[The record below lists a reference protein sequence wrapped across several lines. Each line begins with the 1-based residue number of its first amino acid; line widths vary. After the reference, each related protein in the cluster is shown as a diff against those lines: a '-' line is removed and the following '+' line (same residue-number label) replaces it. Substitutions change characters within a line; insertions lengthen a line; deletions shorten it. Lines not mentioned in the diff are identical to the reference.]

1 MIPKI
6 IQNSMRHF
14 TATAAVILSL
24 ACMFSCKKEK
34 GGGDTLEKIY
44 FVDPASASM
53 VLTQGQTGYIMY
65 ATVPES
71 AAATAVMEWSSSDTN
86 IAEVFNGQVTAIA
99 PGNTVI
105 TVKCGNVSATLDVQ
119 VVPIPVTSFNV
130 PKSMNAYMDMPTP
143 IKLTVEPAEAN
154 AASLEW
160 KSDNPEIAEVVI
172 ESGKAFVNAK
182 KEGGCKIT
190 VTPYNNSEASQQI
203 AVTVYPAIFKLMRR
217 SISGESGYVE
227 ILNDDS
233 FDITDI
239 GMPTYEG
246 MRYIEMIRLD
256 GGELLDS
263 SVEVNNENSGIVSI
277 TKHKRS
283 ESKIIL
289 NAEEKSEVG
298 ATKISVSLKDDD
310 NVYTKTFTITRQ
322 KHDFTSDTKIC
333 RIYTETPVN
342 DVEEMAREAILAV
355 QMFPAVNA
363 VWTSSNESVAKVA
376 PLTVDG
382 TGFSPMAEIRTFGEY
397 GSAEI
402 TATDES
408 GEHTRKFTVR
418 VSKASF
424 PAGTKICIRV
434 DGHIEPV
441 GESTTIRASYD
452 GRNDEAF
459 GLMDASGN
467 YLSTFTNFK
476 WTIES
481 PSCECSL
488 TPVGASGVVIAPI
501 STTTFSGSKTATLV
515 CTDDAGNRLTHKIFI
530 DSPNAFRGVE
540 NLRVTVDGKSYTG
553 NAKVDI
559 GKTATIDIAKLTY
572 GSSYDGLKWENVGV
586 LGSVY
591 GRTKLNNNSS
601 GSLMS
606 IEFTP
611 NRKMEAMPISV
622 EDEIGQVR
630 KIYISSA
637 KFHFPDGAKLYYSYT
652 AVNPTN
658 SGWKEATSGVLL
670 RPNIST
676 NIKIATSETGA
687 PVVDKAY
694 YYQVWASAIE
704 KSKKNQ
710 YVNEFSP
717 LYNEDYNVFSV
728 FVNGYPP
735 RDDAPEPYG
744 ITVKDDYGT
753 SLYNQFY
760 IHELVKFDSSTEF
773 FVWASLGGA
782 GRGYSV
788 KYDKGKDKR
797 LYVDVD
803 PPSSGKIPEV
813 RITWT
818 LSYNAGYYIFP
829 EARITNSVG
838 EQSEYSMYH
847 VRQVKFNPVSST
859 ASSPTKVVLFDDYG
873 NTKTIYI
880 SYNIKN

>member
-1 MIPKI
+1 
-6 IQNSMRHF
+6 MRRF
-14 TATAAVILSL
+14 TAAVAVLLSL
-24 ACMFSCKKEK
+24 ACAFSCKKEK

-53 VLTQGQTGYIMY
+53 VLSQGQTGYIMY

-119 VVPIPVTSFNV
+119 VVPIPVTNFSV

-203 AVTVYPAIFKLMRR
+203 SVTVYPAIFKLMRR

-239 GMPTYEG
+239 GMPYEG
-246 MRYIEMIRLD
+246 IRCIEMIRLD
-256 GGELLDS
+256 GSELLES

-277 TKHKRS
+277 TKRQRS
-283 ESKIIL
+283 ESKVLL
-289 NAEEKSEVG
+289 NVEEKSEVG
-298 ATKISVSLKDDD
+298 ATKVSVSLKEDD

-333 RIYTETPVN
+333 RINTETPVN
-342 DVEEMAREAILAV
+342 DVEEMARNATMEV

-363 VWTSSNESVAKVA
+363 VWTSSNESVAKVVPA
-376 PLTVDG
+376 TSDG
-382 TGFSPMAEIRTFGEY
+382 TGFSPMAEIRTFDEY

-408 GEHTRKFTVR
+408 GEHTRKFTVK

-424 PAGTKICIRV
+424 PAGTKISTRV
-434 DGHIEPV
+434 NNNYVPV

-452 GRNDEAF
+452 GRNAGGF
-459 GLMDASGN
+459 GLLEASGN
-467 YLSTFTNFK
+467 PSTFSNIK

-481 PSCECSL
+481 PSCECRL
-488 TPVGASGVVIAPI
+488 TQVGANGVIIRPI
-501 STTTFSGSKTATLV
+501 SKTTFSGSKTATLV

-530 DSPNAFRGVE
+530 DSPNAFSGVH
-540 NLRVTVDGKSYTG
+540 NLRVTVDGKSYTS

-559 GKTATIDIAKLTY
+559 GKTATIDIAKFTFD
-572 GSSYDGLKWENVGV
+572 SSYDGLKWENVGV

-591 GRTKLNNNSS
+591 GTTKLNNNSS

-637 KFHFPDGAKLYYSYT
+637 KFHFPEDAKLYYSYGN
-652 AVNPTN
+652 VDPT
-658 SGWKEATSGVLL
+658 GGYWAEVLDGMPL
-670 RPNIST
+670 KNYEGT
-676 NIKIATSETGA
+676 CLKIATSAAGK
-687 PVVDKAY
+687 PIVDKAY
-694 YYQVWASAIE
+694 WDQIWASAIE
-704 KSKKNQ
+704 KSKNNSYVYEFGATMINALKPENVFAIFTKQYPAKNQ
-710 YVNEFSP
+710 EY
-717 LYNEDYNVFSV
+717 
-728 FVNGYPP
+728 
-735 RDDAPEPYG
+735 EPYS
-744 ITVKDDYGT
+744 IEVKDDYGT
-753 SLYNQFY
+753 ALSARFY
-760 IHELVKFDSSTEF
+760 IREWVKFDSDTRFEIGKKNGNLFIDYNNGSSESIRIPKSDLF
-773 FVWASLGGA
+773 SDGSIFVRMKFGNVEYRFPRIIVTNSAKQGNPHE
-782 GRGYSV
+782 Y
-788 KYDKGKDKR
+788 Y
-797 LYVDVD
+797 LYHEKFIREY
-803 PPSSGKIPEV
+803 PTSSSGSGT
-813 RITWT
+813 R
-818 LSYNAGYYIFP
+818 LIFSDDFGNMKTFTFT
-829 EARITNSVG
+829 TN
-838 EQSEYSMYH
+838 
-847 VRQVKFNPVSST
+847 
-859 ASSPTKVVLFDDYG
+859 
-873 NTKTIYI
+873 
-880 SYNIKN
+880 

>member
-1 MIPKI
+1 
-6 IQNSMRHF
+6 
-14 TATAAVILSL
+14 
-24 ACMFSCKKEK
+24 
-34 GGGDTLEKIY
+34 
-44 FVDPASASM
+44 M
-53 VLTQGQTGYIMY
+53 VLSQGQTGYIMY

-119 VVPIPVTSFNV
+119 VVPIPVTNFSV

-203 AVTVYPAIFKLMRR
+203 SVTVYPAIFKLMRK
-217 SISGESGYVE
+217 SISGESSYVE

-239 GMPTYEG
+239 GMPYEG
-246 MRYIEMIRLD
+246 IRCIEMIRLD
-256 GGELLDS
+256 GSELLES

-277 TKHKRS
+277 TKRQRS
-283 ESKIIL
+283 ESKVLL
-289 NAEEKSEVG
+289 NVEEKSEVG
-298 ATKISVSLKDDD
+298 ATKVSVSLKEDD

-342 DVEEMAREAILAV
+342 DVEEMARNATMEV

-363 VWTSSNESVAKVA
+363 VWTSSNESVAKVVPA
-376 PLTVDG
+376 TSDG

-408 GEHTRKFTVR
+408 GEHTRKFTVK

-424 PAGTKICIRV
+424 PAGTKISTRV
-434 DGHIEPV
+434 NNNYVPV

-452 GRNDEAF
+452 GRNAGGF
-459 GLMDASGN
+459 GLLEASGN
-467 YLSTFTNFK
+467 PSTFSNIK

-481 PSCECSL
+481 PSCECRL
-488 TPVGASGVVIAPI
+488 TQVGANGVIIRPI
-501 STTTFSGSKTATLV
+501 SKTTFSGSKTATLV

-530 DSPNAFRGVE
+530 DSPNAFSGVH

-553 NAKVDI
+553 NAKVDF
-559 GKTATIDIAKLTY
+559 GKTATIDIAKLTFD
-572 GSSYDGLKWENVGV
+572 SSYDGLKWENVGV

-591 GRTKLNNNSS
+591 GTTKLNNNSS
-601 GSLMS
+601 GSLKS

-630 KIYISSA
+630 KIYITSA
-637 KFHFPDGAKLYYSYT
+637 EFQFPEGAKIYISYYKSTWSTSDDKPFFNNGSTYFRVGTSATDFVKSGSPVKWSYAKT
-652 AVNPTN
+652 YPKSNYNSTFRALPEGDASIYALSPTSYSNDYKADDYTLVAKDAYGTEIESRFIVKKFMNFNDGIWFRLGYYVRGSNGERVWKGKNYKFESGKDIYLTLPKDAYNYVDIDCCPYEYGN
-658 SGWKEATSGVLL
+658 SVYVSRAEIVDFENGSVGTRTKKPAFGA
-670 RPNIST
+670 
-676 NIKIATSETGA
+676 IATTISE
-687 PVVDKAY
+687 
-694 YYQVWASAIE
+694 
-704 KSKKNQ
+704 Q
-710 YVNEFSP
+710 Y
-717 LYNEDYNVFSV
+717 
-728 FVNGYPP
+728 
-735 RDDAPEPYG
+735 
-744 ITVKDDYGT
+744 
-753 SLYNQFY
+753 
-760 IHELVKFDSSTEF
+760 
-773 FVWASLGGA
+773 
-782 GRGYSV
+782 
-788 KYDKGKDKR
+788 
-797 LYVDVD
+797 
-803 PPSSGKIPEV
+803 
-813 RITWT
+813 
-818 LSYNAGYYIFP
+818 
-829 EARITNSVG
+829 ARITL
-838 EQSEYSMYH
+838 Y
-847 VRQVKFNPVSST
+847 
-859 ASSPTKVVLFDDYG
+859 DDYG
-873 NTKTIYI
+873 NKKAFY
-880 SYNIKN
+880 IKNK

>member
-6 IQNSMRHF
+6 IQNPMRRF
-14 TATAAVILSL
+14 TAAVAVLLSL
-24 ACMFSCKKEK
+24 ACAFSCKKEK

-53 VLTQGQTGYIMY
+53 VLSQGQTGYIMY

-119 VVPIPVTSFNV
+119 VVPIPVTNFSV
-130 PKSMNAYMDMPTP
+130 PKSMNAYIDMPTH

-172 ESGKAFVNAK
+172 EDGKAFVNAK

-190 VTPYNNSEASQQI
+190 VSPYGRSDESKEI
-203 AVTVYPAIFKLMRR
+203 AVTVYPAAFKLMRR
-217 SISGESGYVE
+217 TISGESGYVE
-227 ILNDDS
+227 IPNDDS

-239 GMPTYEG
+239 GMPYEG
-246 MRYIEMIRLD
+246 IRYIEMIRVD

-263 SVEVNNENSGIVSI
+263 SVEVYNENPGIVSI
-277 TKHKRS
+277 TKRKRS
-283 ESKIIL
+283 EIKIL
-289 NAEEKSEVG
+289 LEAEEKSEVG
-298 ATKISVSLKDDD
+298 ATKVSVSLKEDD

-333 RIYTETPVN
+333 RINTETPVN
-342 DVEEMAREAILAV
+342 DVEEMARNATMEV

-363 VWTSSNESVAKVA
+363 VWTSSNESVAKVVPA
-376 PLTVDG
+376 TSDG

-408 GEHTRKFTVR
+408 GEHTRKFTVK

-424 PAGTKICIRV
+424 PAGTKISTRV
-434 DGHIEPV
+434 NNNNVPV

-452 GRNDEAF
+452 GRNAGGF
-459 GLMDASGN
+459 GLLEASGN
-467 YLSTFTNFK
+467 PSTFSNIK

-481 PSCECSL
+481 PSCECRL
-488 TPVGASGVVIAPI
+488 TQVGANGVIIRPI
-501 STTTFSGSKTATLV
+501 SKTTFSGSKTATLV

-530 DSPNAFRGVE
+530 ASPNAFSGVH

-559 GKTATIDIAKLTY
+559 GKTATIDIAKFTFD
-572 GSSYDGLKWENVGV
+572 SSYDGLKWENVGV

-591 GRTKLNNNSS
+591 GTTKLNNNSS

-630 KIYISSA
+630 KIYITSA
-637 KFHFPDGAKLYYSYT
+637 EFQFPEGAKIYISYYKSTWNTSDDFLFFNNGSTYFRVGTSATDFVKSGSPVKWSCVKTYPKSNYNSTLRSLPSGDASIYALSPTSYPNDYGDDDYT
-652 AVNPTN
+652 LVAKDAYGTEVSARFKVKKFVNFNDGIWFRLSYYVPGSQGAVAEGKNYKFE
-658 SGWKEATSGVLL
+658 SGKDVYLTL
-670 RPNIST
+670 P
-676 NIKIATSETGA
+676 KGA
-687 PVVDKAY
+687 Y
-694 YYQVWASAIE
+694 
-704 KSKKNQ
+704 N
-710 YVNEFSP
+710 YVKMNCCPYE
-717 LYNEDYNVFSV
+717 YGNSV
-728 FVNGYPP
+728 FVD
-735 RDDAPEPYG
+735 RIEVLDFEKSPYRFR
-744 ITVKDDYGT
+744 TVKTTRGVEATLKSEEYACIT
-753 SLYNQFY
+753 FY
-760 IHELVKFDSSTEF
+760 
-773 FVWASLGGA
+773 
-782 GRGYSV
+782 
-788 KYDKGKDKR
+788 
-797 LYVDVD
+797 
-803 PPSSGKIPEV
+803 
-813 RITWT
+813 
-818 LSYNAGYYIFP
+818 
-829 EARITNSVG
+829 
-838 EQSEYSMYH
+838 
-847 VRQVKFNPVSST
+847 
-859 ASSPTKVVLFDDYG
+859 DDYG
-873 NTKTIYI
+873 NKKAFF
-880 SYNIKN
+880 IKNK

>member
-6 IQNSMRHF
+6 IQNPMRRF
-14 TATAAVILSL
+14 TAAVAVLLSL
-24 ACMFSCKKEK
+24 ACAFSCKKEK

-44 FVDPASASM
+44 FVDPASSSM
-53 VLTQGQTGYIMY
+53 VLSQGQTGYIMY

-119 VVPIPVTSFNV
+119 VVPIPVTNFSV

-203 AVTVYPAIFKLMRR
+203 SVTVYPAIFKLMRR
-217 SISGESGYVE
+217 SISGESSYVE

-239 GMPTYEG
+239 GMPYEG
-246 MRYIEMIRLD
+246 IRCIEMIRLD
-256 GGELLDS
+256 GDKLLES

-277 TKHKRS
+277 TKRQRS
-283 ESKIIL
+283 ESKVLL
-289 NAEEKSEVG
+289 NVEEKSEVG
-298 ATKISVSLKDDD
+298 ATKVSVSLKEDD

-342 DVEEMAREAILAV
+342 DVEEMSRNATMEV

-363 VWTSSNESVAKVA
+363 VWTSSNESVAKVVPA
-376 PLTVDG
+376 TSDG
-382 TGFSPMAEIRTFGEY
+382 TGFSPMAEIQTFGEY

-424 PAGTKICIRV
+424 PAGTKISTRV
-434 DGHIEPV
+434 NNNYVPV

-452 GRNDEAF
+452 GRNAGGF
-459 GLMDASGN
+459 GLLEASGN
-467 YLSTFTNFK
+467 PSTFSNIK

-481 PSCECSL
+481 PSCECRL
-488 TPVGASGVVIAPI
+488 TQVGANGVIIRPI
-501 STTTFSGSKTATLV
+501 SKTTFSGSKTATLV

-530 DSPNAFRGVE
+530 DSPNAFSGVH

-553 NAKVDI
+553 NAKVDF
-559 GKTATIDIAKLTY
+559 GKTATIDIAKFTFD
-572 GSSYDGLKWENVGV
+572 SSYDGLKWENVGV

-591 GRTKLNNNSS
+591 GTTKLNNNSS

-630 KIYISSA
+630 KIYITSA
-637 KFHFPDGAKLYYSYT
+637 EFQFPEGAKIYISYYKSTWSTSDDKPFFNNGSTYFRVGTSATDFVKSGSPVKWSYAKT
-652 AVNPTN
+652 YPKSYNSTFRALPEGDASIYALSPTSYPKDYYDDNYTLVAKDAYGTEVSARFIVKKFMNFNDGIWFRLSYYVRGSNGERVWKGKNYKFESGKDVYLTLPKDAYNYVDIDCCPYEYGN
-658 SGWKEATSGVLL
+658 SVYVSRAEIVDFENGSVGTRTKIPAFGA
-670 RPNIST
+670 
-676 NIKIATSETGA
+676 IATTISE
-687 PVVDKAY
+687 
-694 YYQVWASAIE
+694 
-704 KSKKNQ
+704 Q
-710 YVNEFSP
+710 Y
-717 LYNEDYNVFSV
+717 
-728 FVNGYPP
+728 
-735 RDDAPEPYG
+735 
-744 ITVKDDYGT
+744 
-753 SLYNQFY
+753 
-760 IHELVKFDSSTEF
+760 
-773 FVWASLGGA
+773 
-782 GRGYSV
+782 
-788 KYDKGKDKR
+788 
-797 LYVDVD
+797 
-803 PPSSGKIPEV
+803 
-813 RITWT
+813 
-818 LSYNAGYYIFP
+818 
-829 EARITNSVG
+829 ARITL
-838 EQSEYSMYH
+838 Y
-847 VRQVKFNPVSST
+847 
-859 ASSPTKVVLFDDYG
+859 DDYG
-873 NTKTIYI
+873 NKKAFY
-880 SYNIKN
+880 IKNK

>member
-1 MIPKI
+1 
-6 IQNSMRHF
+6 
-14 TATAAVILSL
+14 
-24 ACMFSCKKEK
+24 
-34 GGGDTLEKIY
+34 
-44 FVDPASASM
+44 M
-53 VLTQGQTGYIMY
+53 VLSQGQTGYIMY

-71 AAATAVMEWSSSDTN
+71 AADTAVMEWSSSDTN

-119 VVPIPVTSFNV
+119 VVPIPVTNFSV

-203 AVTVYPAIFKLMRR
+203 SVTVYPAIFKLMRR
-217 SISGESGYVE
+217 SISGESSYVE

-239 GMPTYEG
+239 GMPYEG
-246 MRYIEMIRLD
+246 IRCIEMIRLD
-256 GGELLDS
+256 GDKLLES

-277 TKHKRS
+277 TKRQRS
-283 ESKIIL
+283 ESKVLL
-289 NAEEKSEVG
+289 NVEEKSEVG
-298 ATKISVSLKDDD
+298 ATKVSVSLKEDD

-342 DVEEMAREAILAV
+342 DVEEMARNATMEV

-363 VWTSSNESVAKVA
+363 VWTSSNESVAKVVPA
-376 PLTVDG
+376 TSDG

-424 PAGTKICIRV
+424 PAGTKISTRV
-434 DGHIEPV
+434 NNNYVPV

-452 GRNDEAF
+452 GRNAGGF
-459 GLMDASGN
+459 GLLEASGN
-467 YLSTFTNFK
+467 PSTFSNIK

-481 PSCECSL
+481 PSCECRL
-488 TPVGASGVVIAPI
+488 TQVGANGVIIRPI
-501 STTTFSGSKTATLV
+501 SKTTFSGSKTATLV

-530 DSPNAFRGVE
+530 ASPNAFSGVH
-540 NLRVTVDGKSYTG
+540 NLRVTVDGKSYTS

-559 GKTATIDIAKLTY
+559 GKTATIDIAKFTFD
-572 GSSYDGLKWENVGV
+572 SSYDGLKWENVGV

-591 GRTKLNNNSS
+591 GTTKLNNNSS

-622 EDEIGQVR
+622 EDEIGQVK

-637 KFHFPDGAKLYYSYT
+637 KFHFPDGAKIYISYDKSKWNTLDERIFLNNGQNYFRVGTSATDFVKSDTPVEWSRTKKSSTNYEGRFRALSSGDVSTYAISPMGYPDDYEAVYYS
-652 AVNPTN
+652 
-658 SGWKEATSGVLL
+658 L
-670 RPNIST
+670 
-676 NIKIATSETGA
+676 
-687 PVVDKAY
+687 
-694 YYQVWASAIE
+694 SA
-704 KSKKNQ
+704 
-710 YVNEFSP
+710 
-717 LYNEDYNVFSV
+717 
-728 FVNGYPP
+728 
-735 RDDAPEPYG
+735 
-744 ITVKDDYGT
+744 KDDYGT
-753 SLYNQFY
+753 VVMSEFVLK
-760 IHELVKFDSSTEF
+760 KFMNFNDGIWF
-773 FVWASLGGA
+773 RLQYAY
-782 GRGYSV
+782 R
-788 KYDKGKDKR
+788 DKNTIKHKTVTYKFESGKDK
-797 LYVDVD
+797 YVTLPYNDYHTVSCSCS
-803 PPSSGKIPEV
+803 PNESGSSAYYNHAEILDFFELPYRFRTIKPACDSQVYTISDQYSC
-813 RITWT
+813 ITF
-818 LSYNAGYYIFP
+818 Y
-829 EARITNSVG
+829 
-838 EQSEYSMYH
+838 
-847 VRQVKFNPVSST
+847 
-859 ASSPTKVVLFDDYG
+859 DDYG
-873 NTKTIYI
+873 NKKAFYI
-880 SYNIKN
+880 IRK

>member
-1 MIPKI
+1 
-6 IQNSMRHF
+6 MRRF
-14 TATAAVILSL
+14 TAAVAVLLSL
-24 ACMFSCKKEK
+24 ACAFSCKKEK

-53 VLTQGQTGYIMY
+53 VLSQGQTGYIMY

-119 VVPIPVTSFNV
+119 VVPIPVTSFSV

-143 IKLTVEPAEAN
+143 VKLTLEPAEAN

-190 VTPYNNSEASQQI
+190 VTPYNNSEASQKI
-203 AVTVYPAIFKLMRR
+203 EVTVYPAIFKLMRK
-217 SISGESGYVE
+217 SISDESHYVE

-239 GMPTYEG
+239 GMPSYEG
-246 MRYIEMIRLD
+246 IRCIEMIRLD
-256 GGELLDS
+256 GSELLDS

-277 TKHKRS
+277 TKRQRS
-283 ESKIIL
+283 ESKVLL
-289 NAEEKSEVG
+289 NVEEKSEVG
-298 ATKISVSLKDDD
+298 ATKVSVSLKEDD

-333 RIYTETPVN
+333 RINTETPVN
-342 DVEEMAREAILAV
+342 DVEEMARNATMEV

-363 VWTSSNESVAKVA
+363 VWTSSNESVAKVVPA
-376 PLTVDG
+376 TSDG

-408 GEHTRKFTVR
+408 GEHTRKFTVK

-424 PAGTKICIRV
+424 PAGTKISTRV
-434 DGHIEPV
+434 NNNYVPV

-452 GRNDEAF
+452 GRNAGGF
-459 GLMDASGN
+459 GLLEASGN
-467 YLSTFTNFK
+467 PSTFSNIK

-481 PSCECSL
+481 PSCECRL
-488 TPVGASGVVIAPI
+488 TQVGANGVIIRPI

-515 CTDDAGNRLTHKIFI
+515 CTDDAGNRITHKIFI
-530 DSPNAFRGVE
+530 DSPNAFSGVH
-540 NLRVTVDGKSYTG
+540 NLRVTVDGKSYTS

-559 GKTATIDIAKLTY
+559 GKTATIDIAKLTFD
-572 GSSYDGLKWENVGV
+572 SSYDGLKWENVGV

-591 GRTKLNNNSS
+591 GTTKLNNNSS

-622 EDEIGQVR
+622 EDEIGQVK

-637 KFHFPDGAKLYYSYT
+637 KFHFPDGAKIYISYNKSTWNTSDDCPFLNNGNNYFRIGTSATDLTAFDPGNASVWSSTIRKPSYVTYTGNIRVLPSGNSYT
-652 AVNPTN
+652 HAM
-658 SGWKEATSGVLL
+658 
-670 RPNIST
+670 ST
-676 NIKIATSETGA
+676 M
-687 PVVDKAY
+687 
-694 YYQVWASAIE
+694 
-704 KSKKNQ
+704 
-710 YVNEFSP
+710 
-717 LYNEDYNVFSV
+717 
-728 FVNGYPP
+728 GYPN
-735 RDDAPEPYG
+735 DYECVFYTLTA
-744 ITVKDDYGT
+744 KDDYGKLIE
-753 SLYNQFY
+753 SEFRLK
-760 IHELVKFDSSTEF
+760 KFMNFNDGIWFRFLENKKYSTYTYKFE
-773 FVWASLGGA
+773 S
-782 GRGYSV
+782 
-788 KYDKGKDKR
+788 GKDV
-797 LYVDVD
+797 YVTVPLHEYTGVTFSCSPSKSGSRVYFRRADIIDFSNTGYTLRNRTEIPALD
-803 PPSSGKIPEV
+803 PVVIMKKE
-813 RITWT
+813 
-818 LSYNAGYYIFP
+818 
-829 EARITNSVG
+829 
-838 EQSEYSMYH
+838 EYSRIIFY
-847 VRQVKFNPVSST
+847 
-859 ASSPTKVVLFDDYG
+859 DDYG
-873 NTKTIYI
+873 NTKTFYV
-880 SYNIKN
+880 KKK

>member
-1 MIPKI
+1 
-6 IQNSMRHF
+6 MRRF
-14 TATAAVILSL
+14 TAAVAVLLSL
-24 ACMFSCKKEK
+24 ACAFSCKKEK

-53 VLTQGQTGYIMY
+53 VLSQGQTGYIMY

-119 VVPIPVTSFNV
+119 VVPIPVTSFSV
-130 PKSMNAYMDMPTP
+130 PKTMSAYMDMPTP
-143 IKLTVEPAEAN
+143 IKLTVEPAKAN

-190 VTPYNNSEASQQI
+190 VTPYNNSDASQQI
-203 AVTVYPAIFKLMRR
+203 EVTVYPAIFKLMRR

-246 MRYIEMIRLD
+246 IRCIEMIRLD
-256 GGELLDS
+256 GDKLLES

-277 TKHKRS
+277 TKRQRS
-283 ESKIIL
+283 ESKVLL
-289 NAEEKSEVG
+289 NVEEKSEVG
-298 ATKISVSLKDDD
+298 ATKVSVSLKEDD

-342 DVEEMAREAILAV
+342 DVEEMARNATMEV

-363 VWTSSNESVAKVA
+363 VWTSSNESVAKVVPA
-376 PLTVDG
+376 TSDG

-434 DGHIEPV
+434 NGKIEPV

-488 TPVGASGVVIAPI
+488 TPVGASGVVVAPI

-515 CTDDAGNRLTHKIFI
+515 CTDDAGNTLKHKII
-530 DSPNAFRGVE
+530 IYSPIAFGIYA
-540 NLRVTVDGKSYTG
+540 LRAKVNSQMFYED
-553 NAKVDI
+553 AKVDI
-559 GKTATIDIAKLTY
+559 GNKAVVALYGNKKVPVTLAGVKWSGLEKLNSY
-572 GSSYDGLKWENVGV
+572 GSVNISTNSTNTISYF
-586 LGSVY
+586 
-591 GRTKLNNNSS
+591 
-601 GSLMS
+601 
-606 IEFTP
+606 EFTP
-611 NRKMEAMPISV
+611 NKKMESVTITV
-622 EDEIGQVR
+622 EDEIGQEQTLR
-630 KIYISSA
+630 IQSAEFQFPKDAKIYISYYKSTWSTSDDKLFFNNGSTYFRVGTSA
-637 KFHFPDGAKLYYSYT
+637 TDFVKSGSPVKWSFVKTYPKLNYNSTFRALPEGDASIYALSPTSYPKDYADDDYTLVAKDAYGTEISARFKVKKFMNFNDGIWFRLSYHVSGSKEGKNYKFESGKDVYLT
-652 AVNPTN
+652 LPKGAYADVKMNFCPYEYGN
-658 SGWKEATSGVLL
+658 SVYINRAEIIDFKNGSVGT
-670 RPNIST
+670 RT
-676 NIKIATSETGA
+676 
-687 PVVDKAY
+687 
-694 YYQVWASAIE
+694 E
-704 KSKKNQ
+704 K
-710 YVNEFSP
+710 P
-717 LYNEDYNVFSV
+717 AFSV
-728 FVNGYPP
+728 TVTTISEQY
-735 RDDAPEPYG
+735 AC
-744 ITVKDDYGT
+744 IT
-753 SLYNQFY
+753 LY
-760 IHELVKFDSSTEF
+760 
-773 FVWASLGGA
+773 
-782 GRGYSV
+782 
-788 KYDKGKDKR
+788 
-797 LYVDVD
+797 
-803 PPSSGKIPEV
+803 
-813 RITWT
+813 
-818 LSYNAGYYIFP
+818 
-829 EARITNSVG
+829 
-838 EQSEYSMYH
+838 
-847 VRQVKFNPVSST
+847 
-859 ASSPTKVVLFDDYG
+859 DDYG
-873 NTKTIYI
+873 NKKAFYI
-880 SYNIKN
+880 KQK

>member
-1 MIPKI
+1 MIPTI
-6 IQNSMRHF
+6 IHKSMRQL
-14 TATAAVILSL
+14 TALAAVLLSL
-24 ACMFSCKKEK
+24 ACVFSCKKEK
-34 GGGDTLEKIY
+34 GGGDALEKIY
-44 FVDPASASM
+44 FVDPASAT
-53 VLTQGQTGYIMY
+53 LIITQGRSEQIIY
-65 ATVPES
+65 ATVPEK
-71 AAATAVMEWSSSDTN
+71 AADTAIMEWSSDDPS
-86 IAEVFNGQVTAIA
+86 IADVINGLVTAIA

-105 TVKCGNVSATLDVQ
+105 TAKCGNVTASVDVQ
-119 VVPIPVTSFNV
+119 VVPIPVTSFSV
-130 PKSMNAYMDMPTP
+130 PKTMSAYMDMPVQ
-143 IKLTVEPAEAN
+143 IKLTLQPEEAN

-160 KSDNPEIAEVVI
+160 ISDNPEIAEVVI
-172 ESGKAFVNAK
+172 EDGKAFVNAK
-182 KEGGCKIT
+182 KEGGCKIS
-190 VTPYNNSEASQQI
+190 VSPYGRSDESKEI
-203 AVTVYPAIFKLMRR
+203 AVTVYPAAFKLMRR
-217 SISGESGYVE
+217 TISGESGYVE
-227 ILNDDS
+227 IPNDDS

-246 MRYIEMIRLD
+246 MRYIEMIRVD

-263 SVEVNNENSGIVSI
+263 SVEVYNENPGIVSI
-277 TKHKRS
+277 TKHKCS

-298 ATKISVSLKDDD
+298 ATKISVSLKEDD
-310 NVYTKTFTITRQ
+310 NVYTKSFTITRQ

-408 GEHTRKFTVR
+408 GEHTRKFTVK

-434 DGHIEPV
+434 GGKLVPV

-481 PSCECSL
+481 PSCECRL
-488 TPVGASGVVIAPI
+488 TRVGASGVVVAPI

-530 DSPNAFRGVE
+530 DSPNAFSGVH
-540 NLRVTVDGKSYTG
+540 NLRVTVDGKSYTS

-559 GKTATIDIAKLTY
+559 GKTATIDIAKLTFD
-572 GSSYDGLKWENVGV
+572 SSYDGLKWENVGV

-591 GRTKLNNNSS
+591 GTTKLNNNSS

-637 KFHFPDGAKLYYSYT
+637 EFQFPEGAKIYISYYKSTWSTSDDCLFFNNGSTYFRVGTSATDFVKYGSPVKWSCVKTYPKLNYSSTLRSLPSGDASIYALSPTSYPNDYANDDYT
-652 AVNPTN
+652 LVAKDAYGTEIESRFKVKKFMNFNDGCWFRLDHTYNEPSSIYKFGDGNDVYVTLPAKASYKVGMTCCPKEKGNTVYVNRAEISDFKN
-658 SGWKEATSGVLL
+658 GS
-670 RPNIST
+670 IST
-676 NIKIATSETGA
+676 RTEK
-687 PVVDKAY
+687 PVFRA
-694 YYQVWASAIE
+694 E
-704 KSKKNQ
+704 
-710 YVNEFSP
+710 
-717 LYNEDYNVFSV
+717 
-728 FVNGYPP
+728 
-735 RDDAPEPYG
+735 
-744 ITVKDDYGT
+744 ITVKREEY
-753 SLYNQFY
+753 
-760 IHELVKFDSSTEF
+760 
-773 FVWASLGGA
+773 
-782 GRGYSV
+782 
-788 KYDKGKDKR
+788 
-797 LYVDVD
+797 
-803 PPSSGKIPEV
+803 
-813 RITWT
+813 
-818 LSYNAGYYIFP
+818 
-829 EARITNSVG
+829 ARITF
-838 EQSEYSMYH
+838 Y
-847 VRQVKFNPVSST
+847 
-859 ASSPTKVVLFDDYG
+859 DDYG
-873 NTKTIYI
+873 NKKAFYI
-880 SYNIKN
+880 KHK

>member
-6 IQNSMRHF
+6 IQNPMRRF
-14 TATAAVILSL
+14 TPAVAVLLSL
-24 ACMFSCKKEK
+24 ACAFSCKKEK

-53 VLTQGQTGYIMY
+53 VLSQGQTGYIMY

-119 VVPIPVTSFNV
+119 VVPIPVTNFSV
-130 PKSMNAYMDMPTP
+130 PKSMNAYIDMPTH

-182 KEGGCKIT
+182 KEGRCKIT
-190 VTPYNNSEASQQI
+190 VTPYNNSDASQQI
-203 AVTVYPAIFKLMRR
+203 SVTVYPAIFKLMRR
-217 SISGESGYVE
+217 SISGESSYVE

-239 GMPTYEG
+239 GMPYEG
-246 MRYIEMIRLD
+246 IRCIEMIRLD
-256 GGELLDS
+256 GDKLLES

-277 TKHKRS
+277 TKRQRS
-283 ESKIIL
+283 ESKVLL
-289 NAEEKSEVG
+289 NVEEKSEVG
-298 ATKISVSLKDDD
+298 ATKVSVSLKEDD

-342 DVEEMAREAILAV
+342 DVEEMARNATMEV

-363 VWTSSNESVAKVA
+363 VWTSSNESVAKVVPA
-376 PLTVDG
+376 TSDG
-382 TGFSPMAEIRTFGEY
+382 TGFSPMAEIQTFGEY

-424 PAGTKICIRV
+424 PAGTKISTRV
-434 DGHIEPV
+434 NNNYVPV

-452 GRNDEAF
+452 GRNAGGF
-459 GLMDASGN
+459 GLLEASGN
-467 YLSTFTNFK
+467 PSTFSNIK

-481 PSCECSL
+481 PSCECRL
-488 TPVGASGVVIAPI
+488 TQVGANGVIIRPI
-501 STTTFSGSKTATLV
+501 SKTTFSGSKTATLV

-530 DSPNAFRGVE
+530 DSPNAFSGVH
-540 NLRVTVDGKSYTG
+540 NLRVTVDGKSYTS

-559 GKTATIDIAKLTY
+559 GKTATIDIAKFTFD
-572 GSSYDGLKWENVGV
+572 SSYDGLKWENVGV

-591 GRTKLNNNSS
+591 GTTKLNNNSS

-622 EDEIGQVR
+622 EDEIGQVK

-637 KFHFPDGAKLYYSYT
+637 KFHFPDDAKLYYSYGN
-652 AVNPTN
+652 VDPT
-658 SGWKEATSGVLL
+658 GGYWAEVLDGMPL
-670 RPNIST
+670 KNYEGT
-676 NIKIATSETGA
+676 CLKIATSAAGK
-687 PVVDKAY
+687 PIVDKAY
-694 YYQVWASAIE
+694 WDQIWASAIE
-704 KSKKNQ
+704 KSKNNSYVYEFGATMINALKPENVFAIFTKQYLAKNQ
-710 YVNEFSP
+710 
-717 LYNEDYNVFSV
+717 D
-728 FVNGYPP
+728 
-735 RDDAPEPYG
+735 PEPYS
-744 ITVKDDYGT
+744 IEVKDDYGT
-753 SLYNQFY
+753 AISARFY
-760 IHELVKFDSSTEF
+760 IREWVKFDSDTRFEIGKKNGNLFIDYNNGSSESIRIPKSDLF
-773 FVWASLGGA
+773 SDGSIFVRMKFGNVLYRFSRIIVTNSA
-782 GRGYSV
+782 
-788 KYDKGKDKR
+788 KPDKPHEYY
-797 LYVDVD
+797 LYHENFIREY
-803 PPSSGKIPEV
+803 PTSSSGSGT
-813 RITWT
+813 R
-818 LSYNAGYYIFP
+818 LIFSDDFGNMKTFTFT
-829 EARITNSVG
+829 TN
-838 EQSEYSMYH
+838 
-847 VRQVKFNPVSST
+847 
-859 ASSPTKVVLFDDYG
+859 
-873 NTKTIYI
+873 
-880 SYNIKN
+880 

>member
-1 MIPKI
+1 MIANFKI
-6 IQNSMRHF
+6 KSMRYLM
-14 TATAAVILSL
+14 ALAMVLISLSPI
-24 ACMFSCKKEK
+24 SCKKEK
-34 GGGDTLEKIY
+34 GGSSELREIVITHPENGTMTITQGETQLIRYSTVPAEAEYEVALEWTSDDENVATVKNGRVKGLAPGTTTIHVKY
-44 FVDPASASM
+44 ESVSAS
-53 VLTQGQTGYIMY
+53 VKVTVTPVPVTGF
-65 ATVPES
+65 TVP
-71 AAATAVMEWSSSDTN
+71 AA
-86 IAEVFNGQVTAIA
+86 
-99 PGNTVI
+99 
-105 TVKCGNVSATLDVQ
+105 
-119 VVPIPVTSFNV
+119 
-130 PKSMNAYMDMPTP
+130 MNAYLDMPTP
-143 IKLTVEPAEAN
+143 VKLTVQPENAN

-160 KSDNPEIAEVVI
+160 SSDNPDIADVEINQGVAYI
-172 ESGKAFVNAK
+172 KAA
-182 KEGGCKIT
+182 KEGSCTISAYAESISTTRKIK
-190 VTPYNNSEASQQI
+190 
-203 AVTVYPAIFKLMRR
+203 VTVYPAVFKLMRS

-246 MRYIEMIRLD
+246 IRYIEMIRLD

-263 SVEVNNENSGIVSI
+263 SVDVYNENPGIVSI
-277 TKHKRS
+277 TKSKRS
-283 ESKIIL
+283 ESKILL

-298 ATKISVSLKDDD
+298 ATKVSVSLKEDD

-376 PLTVDG
+376 PLTSDG

-434 DGHIEPV
+434 NGKLEPV

-481 PSCECSL
+481 PACECRLS
-488 TPVGASGVVIAPI
+488 PVGASGVVVAPI

-515 CTDDAGNRLTHKIFI
+515 CTDDAGNRLTHKII
-530 DSPNAFRGVE
+530 IASPNAFSGVQ
-540 NLRVTVDGKSYTG
+540 NLRVTVNGKSYT
-553 NAKVDI
+553 NDAKVDI
-559 GKTATIDIAKLTY
+559 GKTATIDITKA
-572 GSSYDGLKWENVGV
+572 SYDSFFDGLKWENVGV
-586 LGSVY
+586 LGGVY
-591 GRTKLNNNSS
+591 GTTKLNNNSS

-622 EDEIGQVR
+622 EDEIGQVK

-637 KFHFPDGAKLYYSYT
+637 EFQFPEGAKIYISYYKSTWSTSDDCLFFNNGSTYFRVGTSATDFVKSGSPVKWSFVKTYPKLNYSSTFRALPSGDASIYALSPTSYPNDYANDDYT
-652 AVNPTN
+652 LVAKDAYGTEIESRFKVKKFMNFNDGCWFRLDHTYNEPSSIYKFGDGNDVYVTLPAKASYKVGMTCCPKEKGNTVYVNRAEISDFKN
-658 SGWKEATSGVLL
+658 GS
-670 RPNIST
+670 IST
-676 NIKIATSETGA
+676 RTEK
-687 PVVDKAY
+687 PVFRA
-694 YYQVWASAIE
+694 E
-704 KSKKNQ
+704 
-710 YVNEFSP
+710 
-717 LYNEDYNVFSV
+717 
-728 FVNGYPP
+728 
-735 RDDAPEPYG
+735 
-744 ITVKDDYGT
+744 ITVKREEY
-753 SLYNQFY
+753 
-760 IHELVKFDSSTEF
+760 
-773 FVWASLGGA
+773 
-782 GRGYSV
+782 
-788 KYDKGKDKR
+788 
-797 LYVDVD
+797 
-803 PPSSGKIPEV
+803 
-813 RITWT
+813 
-818 LSYNAGYYIFP
+818 
-829 EARITNSVG
+829 ARITF
-838 EQSEYSMYH
+838 Y
-847 VRQVKFNPVSST
+847 
-859 ASSPTKVVLFDDYG
+859 DDYG
-873 NTKTIYI
+873 NKKAFYI
-880 SYNIKN
+880 KHK

>member
-6 IQNSMRHF
+6 IQNPMRHF
-14 TATAAVILSL
+14 TAAVAVLLSL
-24 ACMFSCKKEK
+24 ACAFSCKKEK

-53 VLTQGQTGYIMY
+53 VLSQGQTGYIMY

-119 VVPIPVTSFNV
+119 VVPISVTSFSV
-130 PKSMNAYMDMPTP
+130 PKTMSAYMDMPTP
-143 IKLTVEPAEAN
+143 IKLTVEPAKAN

-190 VTPYNNSEASQQI
+190 VTPYNNSDASQQI
-203 AVTVYPAIFKLMRR
+203 EVTVYPAIFKLMRR

-246 MRYIEMIRLD
+246 IRYIEMIRLD
-256 GGELLDS
+256 GGELLES

-289 NAEEKSEVG
+289 NLEEKSEVG
-298 ATKISVSLKDDD
+298 ATKVSVSLKEDD

-342 DVEEMAREAILAV
+342 DVEEMAREAMLAV

-363 VWTSSNESVAKVA
+363 VWTSSNESVAKVVPA
-376 PLTVDG
+376 TSDG

-408 GEHTRKFTVR
+408 GEHTRKFTVK

-424 PAGTKICIRV
+424 PAGTKISTRV
-434 DGHIEPV
+434 NNNYVPV

-452 GRNDEAF
+452 GRNAGGF
-459 GLMDASGN
+459 GLLEASGN
-467 YLSTFTNFK
+467 PSTFSNIK

-481 PSCECSL
+481 PSCECRL
-488 TPVGASGVVIAPI
+488 TQVGANGVIIRPI
-501 STTTFSGSKTATLV
+501 SKTTFSGSKTATLV

-530 DSPNAFRGVE
+530 DSPNAFSGVH
-540 NLRVTVDGKSYTG
+540 NLRVTVDGKSYTS

-559 GKTATIDIAKLTY
+559 GKTATIDIAKLTFD
-572 GSSYDGLKWENVGV
+572 SSYDGLKWENVGV

-591 GRTKLNNNSS
+591 GTTKLNNNSS
-601 GSLMS
+601 GSLKS

-622 EDEIGQVR
+622 EDEIGQVK

-637 KFHFPDGAKLYYSYT
+637 EFQFPEGAKIYISYYKSTWSTSDDCVFFNNGSTYFRVGTSATDFVKSGSPVKWSYVKT
-652 AVNPTN
+652 YPKLNYNSTFRALPEGDASIYALSPTSYPKDYDNDDYTLVAKDAYGTEIESRFKVKKFMNFNDGIWFRLSYHVSGSQEGKKYKFESGKDIYLTLPKGAYADVKMDCCPYENGYGNAVYINRAEISDFKN
-658 SGWKEATSGVLL
+658 GS
-670 RPNIST
+670 IST
-676 NIKIATSETGA
+676 RTEKPAFRPTVTTISE
-687 PVVDKAY
+687 
-694 YYQVWASAIE
+694 
-704 KSKKNQ
+704 Q
-710 YVNEFSP
+710 Y
-717 LYNEDYNVFSV
+717 
-728 FVNGYPP
+728 
-735 RDDAPEPYG
+735 
-744 ITVKDDYGT
+744 
-753 SLYNQFY
+753 
-760 IHELVKFDSSTEF
+760 
-773 FVWASLGGA
+773 
-782 GRGYSV
+782 
-788 KYDKGKDKR
+788 
-797 LYVDVD
+797 
-803 PPSSGKIPEV
+803 
-813 RITWT
+813 
-818 LSYNAGYYIFP
+818 
-829 EARITNSVG
+829 ARITL
-838 EQSEYSMYH
+838 Y
-847 VRQVKFNPVSST
+847 
-859 ASSPTKVVLFDDYG
+859 DDYG
-873 NTKTIYI
+873 NKKAFYI
-880 SYNIKN
+880 KQK

>member
-1 MIPKI
+1 
-6 IQNSMRHF
+6 MRRF
-14 TATAAVILSL
+14 TAAVAVLLSL
-24 ACMFSCKKEK
+24 ACAFSCKKEK

-53 VLTQGQTGYIMY
+53 VLSQGQTGYIMY

-71 AAATAVMEWSSSDTN
+71 AAATAVMEWSSSDTD

-119 VVPIPVTSFNV
+119 VVPIPVTNFSV

-217 SISGESGYVE
+217 SISGESSYVE

-239 GMPTYEG
+239 GMPYEG
-246 MRYIEMIRLD
+246 IRCIEMIRLD
-256 GGELLDS
+256 GDNLLES

-277 TKHKRS
+277 TKRQLS
-283 ESKIIL
+283 ESKVLL
-289 NAEEKSEVG
+289 NVEEKSEVG
-298 ATKISVSLKDDD
+298 ATKVSVSLKEDD

-342 DVEEMAREAILAV
+342 DVEEMARNATMEV

-363 VWTSSNESVAKVA
+363 VWTSSNESVAKVVPA
-376 PLTVDG
+376 TSDG

-424 PAGTKICIRV
+424 PAGTKISTRV
-434 DGHIEPV
+434 NNNYVPV

-452 GRNDEAF
+452 GRNAGGF
-459 GLMDASGN
+459 GLLEASGN
-467 YLSTFTNFK
+467 PSTFSNIK

-481 PSCECSL
+481 PSCECRL
-488 TPVGASGVVIAPI
+488 TTVGASGVVVVPI
-501 STTTFSGSKTATLV
+501 SNTAFSGSKTATLV

-530 DSPNAFRGVE
+530 DSPNAFSGGQ
-540 NLRVTVDGKSYTG
+540 NLRVTVDGKSYTS

-559 GKTATIDIAKLTY
+559 GKTATIDIAKLPFD
-572 GSSYDGLKWENVGV
+572 SSYDGLKWENVSV
-586 LGSVY
+586 LGGVY
-591 GRTKLNNNSS
+591 GTTKLNNNSS

-637 KFHFPDGAKLYYSYT
+637 AFHFPEGAK
-652 AVNPTN
+652 
-658 SGWKEATSGVLL
+658 
-670 RPNIST
+670 
-676 NIKIATSETGA
+676 
-687 PVVDKAY
+687 
-694 YYQVWASAIE
+694 
-704 KSKKNQ
+704 
-710 YVNEFSP
+710 
-717 LYNEDYNVFSV
+717 
-728 FVNGYPP
+728 
-735 RDDAPEPYG
+735 
-744 ITVKDDYGT
+744 
-753 SLYNQFY
+753 
-760 IHELVKFDSSTEF
+760 
-773 FVWASLGGA
+773 
-782 GRGYSV
+782 
-788 KYDKGKDKR
+788 
-797 LYVDVD
+797 
-803 PPSSGKIPEV
+803 
-813 RITWT
+813 
-818 LSYNAGYYIFP
+818 
-829 EARITNSVG
+829 
-838 EQSEYSMYH
+838 
-847 VRQVKFNPVSST
+847 
-859 ASSPTKVVLFDDYG
+859 
-873 NTKTIYI
+873 IYI
-880 SYNIKN
+880 SYNKSTWNTSNDFLFFNNGSTYFRVGTSATDFVKSGSPVEWSYAKTYPKLNYSSTFRALPSGDASIYALSPTSYPNDYKTDEYTFVAKDAYGSEVSARFKVKKFMNFNDGIWFRLSYYVPDSQGNTVSKGWNYKFESGKDIYVTLPKGAYYGVKMTCCPYEKGNSVYVNRAEILDFEKSPYRFRTEKPALYMEAITKSEEYACITLYDDYGNKKVFYIKNR

>member
-1 MIPKI
+1 
-6 IQNSMRHF
+6 MRHF
-14 TATAAVILSL
+14 MATAAVLLSL

-53 VLTQGQTGYIMY
+53 VLSQGQTGYIMY

-119 VVPIPVTSFNV
+119 VVPIPVTNFSV
-130 PKSMNAYMDMPTP
+130 PKTMSAYMDMPTP

-203 AVTVYPAIFKLMRR
+203 SVTVYPAVFKLMRR
-217 SISGESGYVE
+217 SISEESGYVE
-227 ILNDDS
+227 IPNDDS

-246 MRYIEMIRLD
+246 MRYIEMIRVD

-263 SVEVNNENSGIVSI
+263 SVDVYNENPGIVSI

-298 ATKISVSLKDDD
+298 SAKISVSLKEDD

-376 PLTVDG
+376 PLTIDG

-408 GEHTRKFTVR
+408 GEHTRKFTVK

-424 PAGTKICIRV
+424 PAGTKIGTRV
-434 DGHIEPV
+434 GGKLVPE
-441 GESTTIRASYD
+441 GESTTLRASYD
-452 GRNDEAF
+452 GRNDAGF
-459 GLMDASGN
+459 CLMDASGN
-467 YLSTFTNFK
+467 YVTTFTNFK

-488 TPVGASGVVIAPI
+488 SPVGASGVVVAPI

-515 CTDDAGNRLTHKIFI
+515 CTDDAGNRLTHKII
-530 DSPNAFRGVE
+530 IASPNAFSGVQ
-540 NLRVTVDGKSYTG
+540 NLRVTVDGKSYT
-553 NAKVDI
+553 NDAKVDI
-559 GKTATIDIAKLTY
+559 GKTATIDITKA
-572 GSSYDGLKWENVGV
+572 SYDSFFDGLKWENVGV
-586 LGSVY
+586 LGGVY
-591 GRTKLNNNSS
+591 GTTKLNNNSS

-622 EDEIGQVR
+622 EDEIGQVK

-637 KFHFPDGAKLYYSYT
+637 KFHFPDGAKIYISYDKSKWNT
-652 AVNPTN
+652 LDERVFLNNGQNYFRVGT
-658 SGWKEATSGVLL
+658 SATDFVKSDTPVEWSK
-670 RPNIST
+670 NQSTST
-676 NIKIATSETGA
+676 NYNGSFRALPSGDVST
-687 PVVDKAY
+687 Y
-694 YYQVWASAIE
+694 AI
-704 KSKKNQ
+704 
-710 YVNEFSP
+710 SP
-717 LYNEDYNVFSV
+717 
-728 FVNGYPP
+728 NGYP
-735 RDDAPEPYG
+735 DDYQAVYYFLSA
-744 ITVKDDYGT
+744 KDDYGT
-753 SLYNQFY
+753 VVSSKFVLKKSMNFNDGIWFRLKYAYLDKTTIKYKTLTYKFESGEDKYVTIPYNEYVSVRFSCSPSESGSSAY
-760 IHELVKFDSSTEF
+760 YNHAEIMDFGDWGDVRPYRFWTEKPACDSNFSVIREQ
-773 FVWASLGGA
+773 
-782 GRGYSV
+782 YS
-788 KYDKGKDKR
+788 
-797 LYVDVD
+797 
-803 PPSSGKIPEV
+803 
-813 RITWT
+813 RIT
-818 LSYNAGYYIFP
+818 LY
-829 EARITNSVG
+829 
-838 EQSEYSMYH
+838 
-847 VRQVKFNPVSST
+847 
-859 ASSPTKVVLFDDYG
+859 DDYG
-873 NTKTIYI
+873 NKKAFYI
-880 SYNIKN
+880 KRK

>member
-1 MIPKI
+1 MIANFKI
-6 IQNSMRHF
+6 KSMRYLM
-14 TATAAVILSL
+14 ALAMVLISLSPI
-24 ACMFSCKKEK
+24 SCKKEK
-34 GGGDTLEKIY
+34 GGSSELREIVITHPENGTMTITQGETQLIRYSTVPAEAEYEVALEWTSDDENVATVKNGRVKAHAPGTTTVHAKY
-44 FVDPASASM
+44 ESVSAS
-53 VLTQGQTGYIMY
+53 VKV
-65 ATVPES
+65 TV
-71 AAATAVMEWSSSDTN
+71 TAV
-86 IAEVFNGQVTAIA
+86 
-99 PGNTVI
+99 
-105 TVKCGNVSATLDVQ
+105 
-119 VVPIPVTSFNV
+119 PVTSFTV
-130 PKSMNAYMDMPTP
+130 PSSMSAYLDMPTP
-143 IKLTVEPAEAN
+143 VRLTVQPENAN
-154 AASLEW
+154 AASLQW
-160 KSDNPEIAEVVI
+160 DTDNPDIAYVEVNQGVAYI
-172 ESGKAFVNAK
+172 KAA
-182 KEGGCKIT
+182 KEGSCTISAYAENISTTRKIK
-190 VTPYNNSEASQQI
+190 
-203 AVTVYPAIFKLMRR
+203 VTVYPTLFSLKRR
-217 SISGESGYVE
+217 SESDGYVTIE
-227 ILNDDS
+227 NGGS
-233 FDITDI
+233 FDLLDM
-239 GMPTYEG
+239 MPAPDGYRTV
-246 MRYIEMIRLD
+246 EMIRED
-256 GGELLDS
+256 GGTLTESAVTVTSDET
-263 SVEVNNENSGIVSI
+263 SVISVS
-277 TKHKRS
+277 KRLRS
-283 ESKIIL
+283 ESKINI
-289 NAEEKSEVG
+289 EVVEG
-298 ATKISVSLKDDD
+298 STSGSAKISVALNEDGIK
-310 NVYTKTFTITRQ
+310 YEKTFTIN
-322 KHDFTSDTKIC
+322 KGVHPFTSETKIC
-333 RIYTETPVN
+333 WIYTDEAVK
-342 DVEEMAREAILAV
+342 DVEEMSRNANAEV
-355 QMFPAVNA
+355 QINPAVNA
-363 VWTSSNESVAKVA
+363 SWTSSNEAVAKVT
-376 PLTVDG
+376 PRTVDG
-382 TGFSPMAEIRTFGEY
+382 KGVSPMAEIQTFGEY

-408 GEHTRKFTVR
+408 GKNTRKFTVK

-434 DGHIEPV
+434 NGKIEPV

-488 TPVGASGVVIAPI
+488 SPVGASGVIVAPI

-515 CTDDAGNRLTHKIFI
+515 CTDDAGNRLTHKII
-530 DSPNAFRGVE
+530 IYSPIAFGR
-540 NLRVTVDGKSYTG
+540 NTLRAKVNSEMFYED
-553 NAKVDI
+553 AKVDI
-559 GKTATIDIAKLTY
+559 GNKAVVALYGNKKVPVTLAGVKWSGMEKLNSY
-572 GSSYDGLKWENVGV
+572 GSVNISTNSTNTISYF
-586 LGSVY
+586 
-591 GRTKLNNNSS
+591 
-601 GSLMS
+601 
-606 IEFTP
+606 EFTP
-611 NRKMEAMPISV
+611 NKKMESVTITV
-622 EDEIGQVR
+622 EDEIGQEQTLR
-630 KIYISSA
+630 IQSA
-637 KFHFPDGAKLYYSYT
+637 AFHFPDGAKLYYSYT
-652 AVNPTN
+652 ELNPTN

-704 KSKKNQ
+704 KSKNNQ

-717 LYNEDYNVFSV
+717 LYDEDYNVFSV
-728 FVNGYPP
+728 FVKGYPP
-735 RDDAPEPYG
+735 RDDAPEPYR

-773 FVWASLGGA
+773 FVWASSSGA

-803 PPSSGKIPEV
+803 PPSSGQIPYV

-818 LSYNAGYYIFP
+818 LSYNAGYYVFP

-859 ASSPTKVVLFDDYG
+859 ASSPTKVVLFDDCG

>member
-1 MIPKI
+1 MIPTI
-6 IQNSMRHF
+6 IHKSMRQL
-14 TATAAVILSL
+14 TALAAVLLSL
-24 ACMFSCKKEK
+24 ACVFSCKKEK
-34 GGGDTLEKIY
+34 GGGDALEKIY
-44 FVDPASASM
+44 FVDPASATM
-53 VLTQGQTGYIMY
+53 VITQGRSEQILY
-65 ATVPES
+65 ATVPEK
-71 AAATAVMEWSSSDTN
+71 AADTAIMEWFSDDPS
-86 IAEVFNGQVTAIA
+86 IADVINGLVTAIA

-105 TVKCGNVSATLDVQ
+105 TAKCGNVTATVDVQ
-119 VVPIPVTSFNV
+119 VVPIPVTSFSV
-130 PKSMNAYMDMPTP
+130 PKTMSAYMDMPVQ
-143 IKLTVEPAEAN
+143 IKLTLEPAEAN

-160 KSDNPEIAEVVI
+160 ISDNPETAEVVI
-172 ESGKAFVNAK
+172 EDGKAFVNAK
-182 KEGGCKIT
+182 REGGCKIS
-190 VTPYNNSEASQQI
+190 VSPYGRSDESKEI
-203 AVTVYPAIFKLMRR
+203 AVTVYPAAFKLMRK

-227 ILNDDS
+227 IPNEDS

-246 MRYIEMIRLD
+246 IRYIEMIRVD

-263 SVEVNNENSGIVSI
+263 SVEVYNENQGIVSI

-289 NAEEKSEVG
+289 TAEEKSEVG
-298 ATKISVSLKDDD
+298 ATKVSVSLKEDD

-376 PLTVDG
+376 PLTSDG

-424 PAGTKICIRV
+424 PAGTKIGTRV
-434 DGHIEPV
+434 GGKLEPV

-452 GRNDEAF
+452 GRNDAGF

-467 YLSTFTNFK
+467 YLTTFTNFK

-481 PSCECSL
+481 PSCECRLS
-488 TPVGASGVVIAPI
+488 TVGASGVVVAPI

-530 DSPNAFRGVE
+530 DSPNAFSGVQ
-540 NLRVTVDGKSYTG
+540 NLRVTVDGKSYTS

-572 GSSYDGLKWENVGV
+572 DSSYDGLKWENVGV

-591 GRTKLNNNSS
+591 GTTKLNNNSS

-630 KIYISSA
+630 KIYITSA
-637 KFHFPDGAKLYYSYT
+637 EFQFPEGAK
-652 AVNPTN
+652 
-658 SGWKEATSGVLL
+658 
-670 RPNIST
+670 
-676 NIKIATSETGA
+676 
-687 PVVDKAY
+687 
-694 YYQVWASAIE
+694 
-704 KSKKNQ
+704 
-710 YVNEFSP
+710 
-717 LYNEDYNVFSV
+717 
-728 FVNGYPP
+728 
-735 RDDAPEPYG
+735 
-744 ITVKDDYGT
+744 
-753 SLYNQFY
+753 
-760 IHELVKFDSSTEF
+760 
-773 FVWASLGGA
+773 
-782 GRGYSV
+782 
-788 KYDKGKDKR
+788 
-797 LYVDVD
+797 
-803 PPSSGKIPEV
+803 
-813 RITWT
+813 
-818 LSYNAGYYIFP
+818 
-829 EARITNSVG
+829 
-838 EQSEYSMYH
+838 
-847 VRQVKFNPVSST
+847 
-859 ASSPTKVVLFDDYG
+859 
-873 NTKTIYI
+873 IYI
-880 SYNIKN
+880 SYNKSTWNTSDNFLFFNNGSTYFRVGTSATDFVKSGSPVKWSYAKTYPKSNYNSTIRVLPSGDASIYALSPTKYPNDYDDDDYTLVAKDAYGSEVSARFKVKKFVNFNDGIWFRLRYYVRGSNGDTVPKGWHYKFESGKDTYVTLPKGAYNYVDIDCCPYEYGNCVYVDRVEIIDFENGSVGTRTQKPAYEAKATTISEQYARITFYDDYGNKKAFYIKNK

>member
-1 MIPKI
+1 
-6 IQNSMRHF
+6 MRRF
-14 TATAAVILSL
+14 TAAVAVLLSL
-24 ACMFSCKKEK
+24 ACAFSCKKEK

-53 VLTQGQTGYIMY
+53 VLSQGQTGYIMY

-119 VVPIPVTSFNV
+119 VVPIPVTNFSV

-190 VTPYNNSEASQQI
+190 VTPYNNSDASQQI
-203 AVTVYPAIFKLMRR
+203 SVTVYPAIFKLMRK
-217 SISGESGYVE
+217 SISGESSYVE

-239 GMPTYEG
+239 GMPYEG
-246 MRYIEMIRLD
+246 IRCIEMIRLD
-256 GGELLDS
+256 GDKLLES
-263 SVEVNNENSGIVSI
+263 SVEINNENSGIVSI
-277 TKHKRS
+277 TKRQRS
-283 ESKIIL
+283 ESKVLL
-289 NAEEKSEVG
+289 NVEEKSEVG
-298 ATKISVSLKDDD
+298 SAKVSVSLKEDD

-342 DVEEMAREAILAV
+342 DVEEMARNATMEV

-363 VWTSSNESVAKVA
+363 VWTSSNESVAKVVPA
-376 PLTVDG
+376 TSDG
-382 TGFSPMAEIRTFGEY
+382 TGFSPMAEIQTFGEY

-424 PAGTKICIRV
+424 PAGTKISTRV
-434 DGHIEPV
+434 NNNYVPV

-452 GRNDEAF
+452 GRNAGGF
-459 GLMDASGN
+459 GLLEASGN
-467 YLSTFTNFK
+467 PSTFSNIK

-481 PSCECSL
+481 PSCECRL
-488 TPVGASGVVIAPI
+488 TQVGANGVIIRPI
-501 STTTFSGSKTATLV
+501 SKTTFSGSKTATLV

-530 DSPNAFRGVE
+530 DSPNAFSGVH
-540 NLRVTVDGKSYTG
+540 NLRVTVDGKSYTS

-559 GKTATIDIAKLTY
+559 GKTATIDIAKLTFD
-572 GSSYDGLKWENVGV
+572 SSYDGLKWENVGV
-586 LGSVY
+586 LGGVY
-591 GRTKLNNNSS
+591 GTTKLNNNSS

-611 NRKMEAMPISV
+611 NHKMEAMPISV
-622 EDEIGQVR
+622 EDEIGQVK

-637 KFHFPDGAKLYYSYT
+637 KFHFPDGAKIYISYDKSKWNT
-652 AVNPTN
+652 LDERVFLNNGQNYFRVGT
-658 SGWKEATSGVLL
+658 SATDFVKSDTPVEWS
-670 RPNIST
+670 RNQTSST
-676 NIKIATSETGA
+676 NYEGGFRALPG
-687 PVVDKAY
+687 VDVSTY
-694 YYQVWASAIE
+694 AI
-704 KSKKNQ
+704 
-710 YVNEFSP
+710 SP
-717 LYNEDYNVFSV
+717 
-728 FVNGYPP
+728 NGYP
-735 RDDAPEPYG
+735 DDYQAVYYSLSA
-744 ITVKDDYGT
+744 KDDYGT
-753 SLYNQFY
+753 VVRSEFVLK
-760 IHELVKFDSSTEF
+760 KFMNFNDGIWF
-773 FVWASLGGA
+773 RLQYAY
-782 GRGYSV
+782 RD
-788 KYDKGKDKR
+788 KYTIKYKTLTYKFESGKDK
-797 LYVDVD
+797 YVTLPDNDYHTVMCSCS
-803 PPSSGKIPEV
+803 PNESGSSAY
-813 RITWT
+813 
-818 LSYNAGYYIFP
+818 YNHAEIMDFDELPYSFRTEKPACDSRVWAIRDQY
-829 EARITNSVG
+829 ARITF
-838 EQSEYSMYH
+838 Y
-847 VRQVKFNPVSST
+847 
-859 ASSPTKVVLFDDYG
+859 DDYG
-873 NTKTIYI
+873 NKKAFYI
-880 SYNIKN
+880 IRK